1 MNKYKYRLSY
11 TKWYALDH
19 FNVDSDDYD
28 QEFDTLEKALSEY
41 KYLKSINVSIN
52 WPYSNFTL
60 IKYKDVDLC
69 NA

>member
-11 TKWYALDH
+11 TKWYAIDH

-28 QEFDTLEKALSEY
+28 QEFDTLEKALEEY
-41 KYLKSINVSIN
+41 EKLKAKNGTTD
-52 WPYSNFTL
+52 WPNNNFKL

-69 NA
+69 NT

>member
-1 MNKYKYRLSY
+1 MNKYKYKLSY

-28 QEFDTLEKALSEY
+28 QEFDTLEKALEEY
-41 KYLKSINVSIN
+41 KYLKAMNVSTY

-60 IKYKDVDLC
+60 IKYKDIDLC
-69 NA
+69 NT